1 MPASGGTMQP
11 EDKKGNG
18 QPDKPRRRKKMLKV
32 EKRHIFGGGTMETKY
47 VIYDTEKRKTVS
59 KEFPNKKTA
68 DKALA
73 RLQNKK

>member
-1 MPASGGTMQP
+1 
-11 EDKKGNG
+11 
-18 QPDKPRRRKKMLKV
+18 MLQV
-32 EKRHIFGGGTMETKY
+32 EKRHVFGGGTMETKY

-73 RLQNKK
+73 RLLCGAVVIACQRT

>member
-1 MPASGGTMQP
+1 
-11 EDKKGNG
+11 
-18 QPDKPRRRKKMLKV
+18 MLQV

-73 RLQNKK
+73 IFQNKK